1 MRIGGLRRGFSKF
14 WAFYRLDL
22 AQNELLPIAQ
32 NASVAA
38 APPDGAV
45 RGVDEKPWSS
55 WFGPCLWGRPNTP
68 ESGDRSARIES
79 STMTVPT
86 MRILTDEVLASLIE
100 VADSAP
106 EPGVPLD
113 HLAKL
118 ASVGRIFL
126 VRVSLGHVSLG
137 HVSLGHV
144 SLGHVAMIENGSR
157 AAGDGMMRITEIA

>member
-1 MRIGGLRRGFSKF
+1 
-14 WAFYRLDL
+14 
-22 AQNELLPIAQ
+22 
-32 NASVAA
+32 
-38 APPDGAV
+38 
-45 RGVDEKPWSS
+45 
-55 WFGPCLWGRPNTP
+55 
-68 ESGDRSARIES
+68 
-79 STMTVPT
+79 MTVPT

-137 HVSLGHV
+137 HV
-144 SLGHVAMIENGSR
+144 AMIENGSR

>member
-1 MRIGGLRRGFSKF
+1 
-14 WAFYRLDL
+14 
-22 AQNELLPIAQ
+22 
-32 NASVAA
+32 
-38 APPDGAV
+38 
-45 RGVDEKPWSS
+45 
-55 WFGPCLWGRPNTP
+55 
-68 ESGDRSARIES
+68 
-79 STMTVPT
+79 MTVPT
-86 MRILTDEVLASLIE
+86 MRILTDEVLASLVE

-137 HVSLGHV
+137 HVSLGHA
-144 SLGHVAMIENGSR
+144 AMIENGSR